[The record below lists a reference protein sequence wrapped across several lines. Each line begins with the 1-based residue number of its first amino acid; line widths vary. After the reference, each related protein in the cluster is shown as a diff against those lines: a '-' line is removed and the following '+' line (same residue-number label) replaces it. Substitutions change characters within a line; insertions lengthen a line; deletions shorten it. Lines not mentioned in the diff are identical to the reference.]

1 MIATGGGPEPIGNPL
16 SMPATSSGALAKY
29 SFSVDLVFFSD
40 GTTWGPAKTGAG
52 RSLQMFVTENT
63 QAH

>member
-1 MIATGGGPEPIGNPL
+1 
-16 SMPATSSGALAKY
+16 MPATSSGALAKY